1 MKKFCTLYL
10 VRHGE
15 TDWNARKLIQGH
27 KDIPL
32 NEKGRVQAKKL
43 ADELKGID
51 FDKIYSSDLKR
62 ASQTAEIIA
71 QERNLKVIT
80 SSNLRERDFGI
91 FVGRTFV
98 GEKNLI
104 KLIKTLQKSIKE
116 DSRIENDKNLL
127 KRFAGYIKKISKNNL
142 GKIILVATH
151 AGTIRALLVSL
162 GWGTY
167 ESLIDGCIDNL
178 AYVKLLSDGKKFTIK
193 ETFGVA
199 KIG

>member
-104 KLIKTLQKSIKE
+104 KLIKTLQKSTKE